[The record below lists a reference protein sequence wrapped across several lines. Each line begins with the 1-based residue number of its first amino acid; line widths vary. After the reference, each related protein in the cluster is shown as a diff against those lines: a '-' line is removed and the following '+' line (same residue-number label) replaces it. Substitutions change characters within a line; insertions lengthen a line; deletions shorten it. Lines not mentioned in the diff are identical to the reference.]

1 MNTDSGLANS
11 YNNIRENEMPSNND
25 EWLKTRAE
33 KEEENLQLEKEMR
46 LLYIKSIQSHIP
58 SKCPECHNLLI
69 IDDEQIYCPS
79 CGLVTQDSTMFNGG
93 QKFHLP
99 HGLRLG

>member
-1 MNTDSGLANS
+1 MTNS
-11 YNNIRENEMPSNND
+11 IIRERKQMPSHN

-33 KEEENLQLEKEMR
+33 KDEEQRQREIELR
-46 LLYIKSIQSHIP
+46 LLYIQKMLSHIP
-58 SKCPECHNLLI
+58 PYCPECHTHLI
-69 IDDEQIYCPS
+69 IDDEQISCPA
-79 CGLVTQDSTMFNGG
+79 CGLVTQDSTYYNGG